1 MSEESRQK
9 WDRWPAE
16 LRQRALERMKTCQ
29 NVRGLAKELG
39 VSRQLLYWWK
49 QQAEGRKKTTGASQT
64 EDQDPRER
72 RIRELEQKVGE
83 LKEVIGQ
90 KTLEVDFFA
99 EALRRV
105 EESRQR
111 KGKSGV
117 TASTPESAG
126 GCKRKVD

>member
-16 LRQRALERMKTCQ
+16 FRQRALERMKPCQ
-29 NVRGLAKELG
+29 NVKGLAKELG

-64 EDQDPRER
+64 EDPVER
-72 RIRELEQKVGE
+72 GIRELEQE
-83 LKEVIGQ
+83 
-90 KTLEVDFFA
+90 
-99 EALRRV
+99 V

-117 TASTPESAG
+117 TASSPESAG

>member
-16 LRQRALERMKTCQ
+16 FRQRALERMKPCQ
-29 NVRGLAKELG
+29 NVKGLARELE
-39 VSRQLLYWWK
+39 VSRQLLCLWK

-64 EDQDPRER
+64 EDPVEQ
-72 RIRELEQKVGE
+72 RIRELEQEVRE
-83 LKEVIGQ
+83 LKGVLGQ

-99 EALRRV
+99 DALRRV

-111 KGKSGV
+111 KGKSGA
-117 TASTPESAG
+117 TASTPESAS

>member
-1 MSEESRQK
+1 MGSLAGGVQATGFRTNENLPECEGSGEGARGIAAATVLVEAAGGGAEE
-9 WDRWPAE
+9 
-16 LRQRALERMKTCQ
+16 
-29 NVRGLAKELG
+29 
-39 VSRQLLYWWK
+39 
-49 QQAEGRKKTTGASQT
+49 TTGANQT
-64 EDQDPRER
+64 EDPVEQ
-72 RIRELEQKVGE
+72 RIRELEQEVRE
-83 LKEVIGQ
+83 LKGVLGQ

-117 TASTPESAG
+117 TASSPESAG

>member
-1 MSEESRQK
+1 
-9 WDRWPAE
+9 
-16 LRQRALERMKTCQ
+16 MKTCQ
-29 NVRGLAKELG
+29 NVKGLAKELG

-49 QQAEGRKKTTGASQT
+49 QQAEGQKKTPGASKT
-64 EDQDPRER
+64 EDPGER
-72 RIRELEQKVGE
+72 RIRELEQEVGE
-83 LKEVIGQ
+83 LKGVIGQ

-117 TASTPESAG
+117 TASSPESAG